1 MCKFQFNHVIE
12 NFDTPMLA
20 SKKEMGNQEL
30 RAKVAVK
37 DGDGTA
43 KVVSVDERRWSWPIK
58 LICRKEDKS
67 NTSEL

>member
-1 MCKFQFNHVIE
+1 
-12 NFDTPMLA
+12 MLA